1 MKLVQLRLNY
11 FRNLAATVLTCGER
25 FNILHG
31 ANGQG
36 KTNLLEAVFLLGT
49 LKSFRQARTAE
60 LLAWNQPAAT
70 ISGLVDKDGLQ
81 RKIQLQMER
90 HSKRV
95 LVDDKPVSRLADF
108 FGVFTV
114 VAFSPEELYMVR
126 GTPENRRRYLDRAI
140 FSGDGSYLRLY
151 HDYFR
156 ILKNRNLLLKQ
167 RNFADLPVWTEQLAV
182 AGARLMGRRAAYLAE
197 LAPNFADFY
206 RRITG
211 SDEEA
216 DLCYHAQP
224 FGPGPPEGD
233 FVSRMRGELARR
245 ETDERQRGMTLVGP
259 HRDDLDFFLNGRQL
273 KAHGS
278 QGQLKSF
285 ILALKM
291 AEIDHLQRR
300 TGTPPVLLL
309 DDMTAELDET
319 RNRHLLQFLRERA
332 MQVFITTTDPAN
344 IPLNES
350 TACTTFR
357 VEGGRL
363 LQ

>member
-1 MKLVQLRLNY
+1 MKLRQIRIGSY
-11 FRNLAATVLTCGER
+11 RNLEPTLLTCSER

-36 KTNLLEAVFLLGT
+36 KTNLLEAIFLLGT
-49 LKSFRQARTAE
+49 LKSFRHARTTD
-60 LLAWNQPAAT
+60 LIAWDQPAAALT
-70 ISGLVDKDGLQ
+70 GLVDNYGVE
-81 RKIQLQMER
+81 RKIHIHLEK

-95 LVDDKPVSRLADF
+95 LVDDKTVSRLADF
-108 FGVFTV
+108 FGVLTV
-114 VAFSPEELYMVR
+114 VAFSPEELFMVR
-126 GTPENRRRYLDRAI
+126 GTPESRRRYLDRAI
-140 FSGDGSYLRLY
+140 FCGDGSYLRLY

-156 ILKNRNLLLKQ
+156 ILKHRNLLLKQ
-167 RNFADLPVWTEQLAV
+167 HNYADLAVWTEQLAV
-182 AGARLMGRRAAYLAE
+182 AGARLVGRRAAYLEE
-197 LAPNFADFY
+197 LSGLFGEFY

-216 DLCYHAQP
+216 VLCYHAQP
-224 FGPGPPEGD
+224 FGLTTPVGDLVGP
-233 FVSRMRGELARR
+233 MREELARR
-245 ETDERQRGMTLVGP
+245 AADERQRGMTLVGP
-259 HRDDLDFFLNGRQL
+259 HRDDLDFLLNGRPL
-273 KAHGS
+273 KLYGS

-309 DDMTAELDET
+309 DDMTAELDQT
-319 RNRHLLQFLRERA
+319 RNRHLLQFLRERE

-344 IPLNES
+344 IPLQETTSCS
-350 TACTTFR
+350 TFQVA
-357 VEGGRL
+357 GGRV